1 MTDTST
7 LSFNS
12 PFQQNPSLQI
22 PTTTR
27 PLSSPHHVTSMR
39 SQVPKH
45 SNTCINNY
53 STQNHTDMQPKIVKN
68 YIHSRSRFSCLHSL
82 KPLDY
87 SPSTINPSPSSS
99 TQSSSKIIPF
109 QKECCYNFLDLH
121 KACKIQKKK
130 STKDS
135 EKKQNTY
142 YTIFLKNQN
151 SHCISLSLFL
161 LAEYS
166 PYLSS
171 SEQTAAS
178 FGKVLDSL
186 SSTSSLQQCLVLF
199 YIYLYNH

>member
-7 LSFNS
+7 FSFNS
-12 PFQQNPSLQI
+12 PFQQNPPLQI

-68 YIHSRSRFSCLHSL
+68 YIHSRSRFSCLQSV
-82 KPLDY
+82 KPIDT
-87 SPSTINPSPSSS
+87 SASTIYPSSS
-99 TQSSSKIIPF
+99 STTHSSSKIIPF
-109 QKECCYNFLDLH
+109 QKECCNNFLDLH
-121 KACKIQKKK
+121 KACKMQKKK
-130 STKDS
+130 SINDS
-135 EKKQNTY
+135 EKKQSTY

-151 SHCISLSLFL
+151 THCISLSLFL

-166 PYLSS
+166 PYLST
-171 SEQTAAS
+171 SEQVAAS
-178 FGKVLDSL
+178 FGKVIDSL
-186 SSTSSLQQCLVLF
+186 SSTSSLQQCLVFSTIFLCD
-199 YIYLYNH
+199 Y